1 MFVTALFITTKSW
14 EQSNCPSN
22 DKWIKWIK
30 KKNRGVATLR
40 NKEEQTIDI
49 CNNKN
54 DSKKLYAK

>member
-1 MFVTALFITTKSW
+1 M
-14 EQSNCPSN
+14 
-22 DKWIKWIK
+22 DK

-54 DSKKLYAK
+54 DSKKLYAKWNKSDSKGNDSLNYIKF